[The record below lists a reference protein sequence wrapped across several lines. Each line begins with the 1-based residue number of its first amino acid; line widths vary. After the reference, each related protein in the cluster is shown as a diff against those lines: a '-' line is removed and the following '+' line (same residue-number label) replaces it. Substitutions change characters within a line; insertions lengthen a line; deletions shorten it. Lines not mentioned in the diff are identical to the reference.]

1 MHPNNKIQHFL
12 HRVIILTT
20 LTFLLAACNYDSMN
34 DTPDPDNCD
43 TENVMFSTDI
53 MPIVQANCFNGC
65 HNGSSPLSGFSLESY
80 AAVKAKVDEGRLY
93 GAVAHLPGFVPM
105 PQGGGRLP
113 QCDIDQ
119 IKAWIDAGA
128 PNN

>member
-1 MHPNNKIQHFL
+1 MYLKNIIKFFFYKI
-12 HRVIILTT
+12 VMVVSIA
-20 LTFLLAACNYDSMN
+20 LLPGACTYDSMD

-43 TENVMFSTDI
+43 TDNVMFSTDI
-53 MPIVQANCFNGC
+53 MPVLQINCYNGC

-93 GAVAHLPGFVPM
+93 GAVAYLPGFVPM